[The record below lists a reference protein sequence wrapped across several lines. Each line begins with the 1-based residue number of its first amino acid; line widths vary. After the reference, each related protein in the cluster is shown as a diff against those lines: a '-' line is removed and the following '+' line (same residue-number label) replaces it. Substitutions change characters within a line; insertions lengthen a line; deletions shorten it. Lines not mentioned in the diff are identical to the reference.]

1 MRPAVSFIPPEQGGD
16 VVDLCAEAMTSASP
30 PLQAGALH
38 EISKVRQNLLHDLI
52 PVSRFY
58 AASIMELLEIL
69 PPLEGF
75 PLHGFLS
82 RIIET
87 DFSWEAIWQSL
98 GHTEG
103 VGSERNLFEQV
114 NEWGYVSVPAA
125 LNGKELP
132 DPLHLDIQRA
142 GRGSTETV
150 GSIVAMLKQLESPE
164 ERRLTIQACCR
175 VLELRVHFDFR
186 EKKE

>member
-1 MRPAVSFIPPEQGGD
+1 MRPTVSFILPEQGGD
-16 VVDLCAEAMTSASP
+16 VLDLCAEAMASPSP
-30 PLQAGALH
+30 PLQAGALN
-38 EISKVRQNLLHDLI
+38 EISRVRQNLLHDLV
-52 PVSRFY
+52 PVSRFN
-58 AASIMELLEIL
+58 AASIMELLESL

-87 DFSWEAIWQSL
+87 DFSWEAIWQAL

-103 VGSERNLFEQV
+103 VGSEPSLFEQV

-132 DPLHLDIQRA
+132 DPLQLDFQKS
-142 GRGSTETV
+142 GRGTTETV
-150 GSIVAMLKQLESPE
+150 GSIIAMLKQLENPE
-164 ERRLTIQACCR
+164 ERRLIIQACCR

-186 EKKE
+186 GKKE